1 MSLTIRDLYNDGMAL
16 LGIYNPDYAPQTAR
30 DHVLNDITA
39 ALQIMQLAGEDFYAR
54 EELELG
60 LLPGIDAYDLPER
73 VQQILEPARLAGG
86 RSLMG
91 LRTRSELD
99 NFGSVFLGSYDQI
112 PNGSPLAYFVETLR
126 DDAGADATQI
136 KLHVTPAPAE
146 SDQIMLNVIND
157 PPLYTAAD
165 LCGNSPTPPVP
176 HKYHESI
183 LQPIVRMNVTT
194 CDLYARN
201 RAGFPMIEQGYLK
214 ALTLLG
220 LADPRPGNPDTVSNE
235 LKAQAQP
242 KAAQ

>member
-30 DHVLNDITA
+30 NHVLNDITS
-39 ALQIMQLAGEDFYAR
+39 ALQIMQLAGEDFYSR
-54 EELELG
+54 EELPIG
-60 LLPGIDAYDLPER
+60 LQAGVSVYSLPER
-73 VQQILEPARLAGG
+73 VQQVLEPARLAGG

-99 NFGSVFLGSYDQI
+99 NFGPVFLGSY
-112 PNGSPLAYFVETLR
+112 GSTPSGEPLAYFIETLR
-126 DDAGADATQI
+126 DDSGPDATQI
-136 KLHVTPAPAE
+136 KMHVTPPPATPVE
-146 SDQIMLNVIND
+146 LMLNVIND
-157 PPLYTAAD
+157 PPVYTADD
-165 LCGNSPTPPVP
+165 LCGESPTPPVP
-176 HKYHESI
+176 HKYHESV

-201 RAGFPMIEQGYLK
+201 RSGFPMIEQSYLK

-220 LADPRPGNPDTVSNE
+220 LSDPRPNNPDTVNKE

-242 KAAQ
+242 KPAQ